1 MVMGINANS
10 LFGRFMADSSSTWE
24 TDDHPLDTLEW
35 RLLDAQQLLR
45 PGFMTLAA
53 VRRGDVIVDFCWTFA
68 STWAGRMLG
77 HTALGLPGKRLRH
90 VLAGNPGRET
100 VFEQYRRVVELGA
113 ARATQ
118 QVHWARGAQDTI
130 RHGAVRLN
138 DGVAVTLINV
148 SAARRA
154 HELALA
160 LQTQRAPAAS
170 HAGPG
175 FASH

>member
-1 MVMGINANS
+1 MRINANS
-10 LFGRFMADSSSTWE
+10 LFGRFIADSSSARE

-35 RLLDAQQLLR
+35 RLLDAQQCLR

-53 VRRGDVIVDFCWTFA
+53 VRRGGVIVDFCWTFA

-77 HTALGLPGKRLRH
+77 HTARGMPGKRLRN

-100 VFEQYRRVVELGA
+100 LFEQYRRVVEVGA
-113 ARATQ
+113 AQATL

-148 SAARRA
+148 SAAHRA
-154 HELALA
+154 HALALA
-160 LQTQRAPAAS
+160 LQAQRGVAAS

-175 FASH
+175 FAPH

>member
-1 MVMGINANS
+1 MRINGNS
-10 LFGRFMADSSSTWE
+10 LFGRFRADPASAWE

-35 RLLDAQQLLR
+35 RLLDAQPFLR

-53 VRRGDVIVDFCWTFA
+53 VRRGGVIMDFRWIFA

-77 HTALGLPGKRLRH
+77 HTASGMPGKRLRN
-90 VLAGNPGRET
+90 VLASNPGCET

-113 ARATQ
+113 AQATL

-138 DGVAVTLINV
+138 DGVSVTLINV
-148 SAARRA
+148 SAAHRA

-160 LQTQRAPAAS
+160 LQTQRTVAAS

-175 FASH
+175 LASH